1 MSGYFGQLANYEDQE
16 KANRGSIVSDP
27 GYKGSSEYGSFSS
40 TGSIQEKPKT
50 ESCVGA
56 ACKKLSNIGKKLKKR
71 FTRKNR
77 KKSYDSLLRGSFDSS
92 EEIRYSDLDRG
103 SFIEVGGRRKRRKSM
118 KRKRHKH
125 TGGTRCKCY
134 SCCKKRGGKR
144 RRTRK
149 KRKSRKRRKKR
160 KTRRRR

>member
-1 MSGYFGQLANYEDQE
+1 MAASRSNFAYSIEDGSSDY
-16 KANRGSIVSDP
+16 GSI
-27 GYKGSSEYGSFSS
+27 GSRDSL
-40 TGSIQEKPKT
+40 SIQDKPKT

-56 ACKKLSNIGKKLKKR
+56 ACKKLSKIGKKLKKK

-77 KKSYDSLLRGSFDSS
+77 KNSYDSLLRGSFD
-92 EEIRYSDLDRG
+92 ENQPIRYSDLTDRP
-103 SFIEVGGRRKRRKSM
+103 SFIEVGGRRKRRRRRT
-118 KRKRHKH
+118 RK
-125 TGGTRCKCY
+125 
-134 SCCKKRGGKR
+134 KKGGKR

>member
-1 MSGYFGQLANYEDQE
+1 MAASRSNFAYSIESDAGYD
-16 KANRGSIVSDP
+16 
-27 GYKGSSEYGSFSS
+27 GSSEYGSIGSRDS
-40 TGSIQEKPKT
+40 LSIQDRPKK

-56 ACKKLSNIGKKLKKR
+56 ACKKLSKAAKNIKKR
-71 FTRKNR
+71 FTRKKR
-77 KKSYDSLLRGSFDSS
+77 KNSSLLPRDSII
-92 EEIRYSDLDRG
+92 EGELGDEVIRYSDIG
-103 SFIEVGGRRKRRKSM
+103 SFSLGGRRKRRKTM

-125 TGGTRCKCY
+125 IGGARCKCY
-134 SCCKKRGGKR
+134 SCCQKRGGKR